1 MYCFEKE
8 DLSTINVML
17 NCKDVSEYL
26 KISADGLEVN
36 NFKMNLI
43 LCFLIGIDKL
53 EYCLLQINPVNL
65 KILAYSHFLHT
76 NFYNNVYDMECTF
89 GLSNAC

>member
-26 KISADGLEVN
+26 KISANGLEVSYI
-36 NFKMNLI
+36 M
-43 LCFLIGIDKL
+43 
-53 EYCLLQINPVNL
+53 
-65 KILAYSHFLHT
+65 KI
-76 NFYNNVYDMECTF
+76 
-89 GLSNAC
+89 